1 MTCGCIGI
9 NRQKLLEE
17 EEQRKERQRRTKAK
31 ETEAFLLQQA
41 VRGHSR
47 KMPASDGAHMRMQ
60 ASKKAREE
68 EERKL
73 RSMAVANAEQTQRA
87 QDAAFS
93 VRTHAHTNPV
103 HRRPT

>member
-1 MTCGCIGI
+1 
-9 NRQKLLEE
+9 
-17 EEQRKERQRRTKAK
+17 
-31 ETEAFLLQQA
+31 
-41 VRGHSR
+41 
-47 KMPASDGAHMRMQ
+47 MQ

-93 VRTHAHTNPV
+93 VRTHADSSLFTAV
-103 HRRPT
+103 R